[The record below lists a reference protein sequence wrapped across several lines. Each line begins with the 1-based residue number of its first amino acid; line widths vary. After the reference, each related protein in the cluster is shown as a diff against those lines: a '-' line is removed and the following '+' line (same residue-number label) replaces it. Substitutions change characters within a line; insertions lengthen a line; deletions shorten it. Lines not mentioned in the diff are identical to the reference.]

1 MRHYPIWKPE
11 ILNRDTSPSAA
22 YARGVAAGRWHSDP
36 AQQRVLASLDGIYHR
51 VQGTPTP
58 GWIGRWRTLLQAPP
72 PARGLYLWGAV
83 GRGKTLL
90 MDLLHDALPAQRALR
105 MHFHRFMGRVHQALR
120 DHAGEADPLR
130 AIAHELLG
138 EAKLICLDEFLVQDI
153 GDAMILSELLK
164 HLIEAG
170 GSLVTTSNLPPHR
183 LYEGGLQ
190 RARFLPAIAL
200 LQAHCE
206 LIELLGPTDY
216 RLRSLTAA
224 HTWHSPADANAES
237 ALAATFDRLA
247 PGSLH
252 AGAVM
257 VVHQRA
263 IPVHKRADGIVW
275 FQFAAICVGPRAVAD
290 YIEIARS
297 FNTVCISQ
305 VPLFDN
311 DAGAEDA
318 AKRFV
323 HLVDEFY
330 DRNVKLIVS
339 AAAAPTGLYHG
350 RRHSGDF
357 ARTASRLIEMQSTE
371 YLARPHRSG

>member
-1 MRHYPIWKPE
+1 LKRQ
-11 ILNRDTSPSAA
+11 TTPSAA
-22 YARGVAAGRWHSDP
+22 YASGVAAGRWCSDP
-36 AQQRVLASLDGIYHR
+36 AQQRVLASLDHLHR
-51 VQGTPTP
+51 RLLRAAAP
-58 GWIGRWRTLLQAPP
+58 GWIERCRRRLQPPP

-90 MDLLHDALPAQRALR
+90 IDLLHDALPESITLR
-105 MHFHRFMGRVHQALR
+105 LHFHRFMGRVHQGLR
-120 DHAGEADPLR
+120 QHAGEADPLR
-130 AIAHELLG
+130 AVALELLG
-138 EAKLICLDEFLVQDI
+138 SARLLCLDEFLVQDI

-164 HLIEAG
+164 HLIAAG

-190 RARFLPAIAL
+190 RARVLPAIAL

-206 LIELLGPTDY
+206 VTELCGPCDF
-216 RLRSLTAA
+216 RLRRLSAA
-224 HTWHSPADANAES
+224 HTWHSPADAAAE
-237 ALAATFDRLA
+237 ALLADTFDRLA
-247 PGSLH
+247 PGSLR
-252 AGAVM
+252 AGDRMIIHDRPIAL
-257 VVHQRA
+257 
-263 IPVHKRADGIVW
+263 HKRADGIIW
-275 FQFAAICVGPRAVAD
+275 FQFAAICLGPRAVAD

-305 VPLFDN
+305 IPIFGSDPV
-311 DAGAEDA
+311 AEDA

-339 AAAAPTGLYHG
+339 AATAPTELYRGH
-350 RRHSGDF
+350 RHSGDF

-371 YLARPHRSG
+371 YLARPHRAG